1 MRDFNYPTLADA
13 EAEDIRIL
21 QLLEAESWGRVM
33 DDKEEQEERNRE
45 MEIAQMRA
53 EDGQ

>member
-1 MRDFNYPTLADA
+1 MRDFNYPNLEAA

-33 DDKEEQEERNRE
+33 DDKEEQEEREQE
-45 MEIAQMRA
+45 MELARMRA
-53 EDGQ
+53 ENG